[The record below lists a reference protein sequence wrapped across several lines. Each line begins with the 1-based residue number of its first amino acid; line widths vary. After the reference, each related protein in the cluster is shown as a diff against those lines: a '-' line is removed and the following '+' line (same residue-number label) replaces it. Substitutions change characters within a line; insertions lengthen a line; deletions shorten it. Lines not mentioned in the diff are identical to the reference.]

1 MELRQY
7 WNVIWKRRWLVL
19 AIVVL
24 STILSGVMAL
34 LAPREYKAE
43 TRFTARQDPSP
54 DVLRDN
60 YFTFDR
66 YYNWFGSEFLVDDY
80 TQIVD
85 SDAFAGSTLATLK
98 EDLAA
103 GTLEISATDKLKADV
118 EKLEAKDVRGG
129 MGADRRHRNLRITV
143 TAPTRELAKA
153 ISDSAAKVLTDAR
166 LKPIR
171 GEYTMQSDK
180 ALFSQLDAVTMES
193 IESSS
198 RREITNAIIRVVLGL
213 VAALAIAFLLEYL
226 DTSVRDE
233 RDATKVLD
241 LPVLGAIPRI

>member
-1 MELRQY
+1 M
-7 WNVIWKRRWLVL
+7 L
-19 AIVVL
+19 AIIVL
-24 STILSGVMAL
+24 GAVLSGVMAL
-34 LAPREYKAE
+34 IAPRSYKAE

-54 DVLRDN
+54 DVLREN

-85 SDAFAGSTLATLK
+85 SDAFANSTLATLK
-98 EDLAA
+98 EDMAA
-103 GTLEISATDKLKADV
+103 GRLEISSTDKLKADV
-118 EKLEAKDVRGG
+118 EKLQAQDIRDGIG
-129 MGADRRHRNLRITV
+129 SDRRHRELRITV
-143 TAPTRELAKA
+143 EASTRELAKV

-171 GEYTMQSDK
+171 GGYTMQSDK
-180 ALFSQLDAVTMES
+180 ALFSQLDAATMVN

-198 RREITNAIIRVVLGL
+198 RRELTNAIVRVVIAL
-213 VAALAIAFLLEYL
+213 VTALAIAFLLEYL
-226 DTSVRDE
+226 DASVRDE
-233 RDATKVLD
+233 RDAEKVLD